1 MMYLAAEE
9 AQSPLLPVWPEI
21 VIGLICFGIV
31 FFVFSKKLLPV
42 INKTLE
48 ERREAIEGGIE
59 KAEAA
64 QTEAQ
69 SVLEQ
74 YKAQLAEARHEAAR
88 LRQEAQEQ
96 GAVIIQEMKAE
107 GQRQREE
114 IIAAGHTQIEADRK
128 AAASALRQDV
138 GKLATDLA
146 GKLVGESLQDH
157 ARQSGT
163 VDRFLD
169 ELRGEGRGCPMNG
182 ASREALAAA
191 RERLDAL
198 TDNTSVDAAALAED
212 LASVTALS
220 TARFPCA
227 GFSRTRPRAAR
238 ARPSWSRACSAIQ
251 VSGEAVDLVSGLVRS
266 RWSQSRDLVDSVEEL
281 ANTADL
287 TAAQRTGA
295 LDDVEDELFRFGR
308 IVGSDTELRSALT
321 SRTATT
327 AAKSELLRSLLGG
340 KAQRPPSGSSSA
352 W

>member
-1 MMYLAAEE
+1 MNPLVQLAAEE
-9 AQSPLLPVWPEI
+9 MENPLIPPIPEL
-21 VIGLICFGIV
+21 VIGLIAFLIV
-31 FFVFSKKLLPV
+31 FGLLAKKLLPN
-42 INKTLE
+42 INKVLD

-59 KAEAA
+59 KADAA

-128 AAASALRQDV
+128 AAAAALRQDV

-169 ELRGEGRGCPMNG
+169 EL
-182 ASREALAAA
+182 EAKA
-191 RERLDAL
+191 
-198 TDNTSVDAAALAED
+198 
-212 LASVTALS
+212 
-220 TARFPCA
+220 
-227 GFSRTRPRAAR
+227 
-238 ARPSWSRACSAIQ
+238 
-251 VSGEAVDLVSGLVRS
+251 EAVR
-266 RWSQSRDLVDSVEEL
+266 
-281 ANTADL
+281 
-287 TAAQRTGA
+287 
-295 LDDVEDELFRFGR
+295 
-308 IVGSDTELRSALT
+308 
-321 SRTATT
+321 
-327 AAKSELLRSLLGG
+327 
-340 KAQRPPSGSSSA
+340 
-352 W
+352 